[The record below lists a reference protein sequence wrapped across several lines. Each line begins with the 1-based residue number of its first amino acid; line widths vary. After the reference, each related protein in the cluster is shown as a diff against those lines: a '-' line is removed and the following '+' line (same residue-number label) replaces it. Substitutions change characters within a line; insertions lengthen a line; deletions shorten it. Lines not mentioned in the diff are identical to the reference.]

1 MQSLSLR
8 AGCRAAYKGN
18 SGRQKTNDAEVIKK
32 LKLWHAWLKTK
43 FEAYNVLYK

>member
-8 AGCRAAYKGN
+8 AGCRAYKGN
-18 SGRQKTNDAEVIKK
+18 SGRQETNDAEVIKK
-32 LKLWHAWLKTK
+32 TLKLWHVWLATK